1 MDKCPDDL
9 GDHFVCGFDDAVGG
23 RGVWGD
29 GFKADAGFHQELLK
43 IALV

>member
-23 RGVWGD
+23 RGIWGD
-29 GFKADAGFHQELLK
+29 GLEADASFHQELLK